1 MSQKFTANSELEE
14 NLINVADKNIQA
26 VINQHEKTR
35 EERDQSAERLS
46 QLSSSIKLEVES
58 ALVSMQFQDRVSQIL
73 GHVKGNMTELSEMIE
88 DHKNLD
94 IESFLEK
101 MAGEYTTTSERD
113 AHRKLTG
120 TQTPEMPEESNEGE
134 VVFF

>member
-1 MSQKFTANSELEE
+1 MIHQYEE
-14 NLINVADKNIQA
+14 
-26 VINQHEKTR
+26 TR
-35 EERDQSAERLS
+35 KDRDEGAECLA
-46 QLSSSIKLEVES
+46 QFSSNIKLEIEN

-73 GHVKGNMTELSEMIE
+73 GHVKNNMKELSQMIE
-88 DHKNLD
+88 DHQNLD

-101 MAGEYTTTSERD
+101 MAKEYTTTSERD

-120 TQTPEMPEESNEGE
+120 TDTPETPKESGEGE